1 MVSNEKI
8 ALVTGAAGFVGSH
21 LSKKLIENNFKVIG
35 FDNLNNYYDLNL
47 KKARLDEINSFAGKY
62 KNKWNFIFGE
72 LDDKEIIY
80 EIFKKYSPNLVIHL
94 AAQAGVRYSIQNP
107 FSYVNSNLVGFINI
121 LEACRLIKIDH
132 LIYASSSS
140 VYGGNEKIPYSEID
154 QVNHPISLYAA
165 TKKSNEL
172 IAHSYSHLFNI
183 PCTGLRLFTVY
194 GPWGR
199 PDMAPMIFTKSILEK
214 KPIKI
219 FNHGKMWR
227 DFTYIDDVIN
237 SIMGIVK
244 KPALSNKAFN
254 KKNPDPS
261 TSWAP
266 YRIFNIGNS
275 SSIKL
280 TKFISI
286 LEQELGI
293 KAIKLFE
300 DLEPGDVI
308 STKADTNSIEEWIGY
323 RPKTS
328 LEKGIKLFVNWYK
341 DFYVQKT

>member
-1 MVSNEKI
+1 MVKNEKVVLI
-8 ALVTGAAGFVGSH
+8 TGAAGFVGSH
-21 LSKKLIENNFKVIG
+21 LSKKLIEDNFNVIG
-35 FDNLNNYYDLNL
+35 FDNINNYYDVNL
-47 KKARLDEINSFAGKY
+47 KKARLDDIKVFSKNY

-72 LDDKEIIY
+72 ICDKEKVY
-80 EIFKKYSPNLVIHL
+80 EIFKRYKPNIVIHL

-121 LEACRLIKIDH
+121 LEASRLIKIEH

-140 VYGGNEKIPYSEID
+140 VYGGNEKLPYSEID
-154 QVNHPISLYAA
+154 QINHPISLYAA

-172 IAHSYSHLFNI
+172 IAHSYSHLFNM

-214 KPIKI
+214 KAIKI
-219 FNHGKMWR
+219 FNQGEMWR

-237 SIMGIVK
+237 SIIGIIQ
-244 KPALSNKAFN
+244 KPATRNLAFN
-254 KKNPDPS
+254 KKIPDPS

-275 SSIKL
+275 NSVKL
-280 TKFISI
+280 TKFIST
-286 LEQELGI
+286 LEQELGV
-293 KAIKLFE
+293 KAIKIFK

-308 STKADTNSIEEWIGY
+308 STKADTNSIENWIGY
-323 RPKTS
+323 KPKTS
-328 LEKGIKLFVNWYK
+328 LEEGIKSFVNWYK
-341 DFYVQKT
+341 EFY

>member
-1 MVSNEKI
+1 MANNEKLV
-8 ALVTGAAGFVGSH
+8 LVTGAAGFIGSH
-21 LSKKLIENNFKVIG
+21 LSKKLITNKYKVIG
-35 FDNLNNYYDLNL
+35 FDNLNDYYDLNL
-47 KKARLDEINSFAGKY
+47 KKARLEDIKVFSSKY
-62 KNKWNFIFGE
+62 KNSWEFIFGDLE
-72 LDDKEIIY
+72 DKDKIFG
-80 EIFKKYSPNLVIHL
+80 IFKKYKPSLVIHL

-107 FSYVNSNLVGFINI
+107 FSYVNSNLVGFVNI
-121 LEACRLIKIDH
+121 LEASRLMKIEN
-132 LIYASSSS
+132 LIFASSSS
-140 VYGGNEKIPYSEID
+140 VYGGNEKIPYSETD

-172 IAHSYSHLFNI
+172 IAHSYSHLFNL

-199 PDMAPMIFTKSILEK
+199 PDMAPMIFTKSILERK
-214 KPIKI
+214 AINI
-219 FNHGKMWR
+219 FNNGEMWR

-244 KPALSNKAFN
+244 KPAIKNVSFN
-254 KKNPDPS
+254 RKIPDPS

-266 YRIFNIGNS
+266 YRIFNIGNR

-286 LEQELGI
+286 LEEELGL
-293 KAIKLFE
+293 KAIKCLKG
-300 DLEPGDVI
+300 LEPGDVI

-323 RPKTS
+323 KPKTS
-328 LEKGIKLFVNWYK
+328 LEEGIKLFVNWYRN
-341 DFYVQKT
+341 FYN